1 MVKKIVGTYYE
12 KEFKKNQIEPI
23 IEKVIKKKD
32 DKLFG
37 EATSIDASN
46 LAANSDLASLTD
58 EIDKIDELKTVPAD
72 LYKLSNVV
80 DNNVVKNN
88 CA

>member
-1 MVKKIVGTYYE
+1 MVKKIVGTYYK
-12 KEFKKNQIEPI
+12 KELKKNQIEPI